1 MSKFL
6 NFIAENKI
14 IEWNTYYINYE
25 KLFSILEQVENQK
38 AGSEKEFTKSLDFE
52 WLKYK
57 KFIDGWID
65 GLDET
70 NITKESILPIINM
83 NQFIQVN
90 QAILKKIVKEHDEKS
105 DIKLYPSW
113 QWKIKYQPFYKLFRI
128 IKKISKLYD
137 NEEEQENKINNESFT
152 RKSVKYW
159 VKKENIVPLICAV
172 VPQLPIYVFD
182 EDVNDHIAQKISSVY
197 FDNKNIDIYHDRL
210 DKTENAK
217 LVRIRYYGENMD
229 TLFIERKVHHE
240 DWTMKDS
247 SKDRFT
253 LDSQKIMPY
262 LRGDLQIEDH
272 ELADEIQNVILEK
285 ELYPKIRTVYNR
297 IAFQL
302 RHTND
307 VRLSLDL
314 DLRMIKEK
322 TSHFDWMT
330 DENNIMEKDI
340 YNFPFAV
347 LEVKL
352 VGDNVENPPDWIKNI
367 INSDLVIQQPYFSK
381 YNHGCYM
388 FFSNKARKVPYWIE
402 NNPEYFK
409 KDIRKELVVAVERV
423 QTPSNVVVRT
433 NEVRGCWSRMAIGLR
448 RRNVENNDFESS
460 PRDKQISVP
469 IRIEPKTFFANE
481 RTYLQWFNSSVL
493 MGSIGIAI
501 QGSVS
506 QAPGIILL
514 IFAMGLLGYAGF
526 TYRRRNYHLKNRIA
540 AGYQDEFG
548 PYFLTVGIMAAYL
561 FAFIYQ
567 LPSVT
572 G

>member
-1 MSKFL
+1 M
-6 NFIAENKI
+6 AENKD
-14 IEWNTYYINYE
+14 IEWETYYIDYNR
-25 KLFSILEQVENQK
+25 LLNLIQNVSNQK

-57 KFIDGWID
+57 KFIDGWIE
-65 GLDET
+65 GLDEK
-70 NITKESILPIINM
+70 NINKESILPIIRM

-90 QAILKKIVKEHDEKS
+90 QAVLKRIIKEHDES
-105 DIKLYPSW
+105 SEIKLYPGW

-128 IKKISKLYD
+128 IKKISSLYD
-137 NEEEQENKINNESFT
+137 NEEEQENKINNETFT

-159 VKKENIVPLICAV
+159 VKKENIVPLICSV
-172 VPQLPIYVFD
+172 VPHLPIYVFD
-182 EDVNDHIAQKISSVY
+182 EDVNDHIDQKISSVY
-197 FDNKNIDIYHDRL
+197 FDNKNIDVFHERL

-217 LVRIRYYGENMD
+217 LVRIRYYGENKD
-229 TLFIERKVHHE
+229 SLFIERKVHHE

-247 SKDRFT
+247 SKDRFV
-253 LDSQKIMPY
+253 LDAQKIMPY
-262 LRGDLQIEDH
+262 LRGDLEIEDH
-272 ELADEIQNVILEK
+272 ELAKEIQGVILEK

-322 TSHFDWMT
+322 TSHFDWLT

-352 VGDNVENPPDWIKNI
+352 VGDNVENPPEWIKNI

-381 YNHGCYM
+381 YIHGCYM

-409 KDIRKELVVAVERV
+409 KDVRKELMVVIDRAT
-423 QTPSNVVVRT
+423 TPNGTVVRT
-433 NEVRGCWSRMAIGLR
+433 NEVRSCWSKFADGLR
-448 RRNVENNDFESS
+448 RRNNPEVAESS
-460 PRDKQISVP
+460 TGDKQISVP

-506 QAPGIILL
+506 QVPGIILL
-514 IFAMGLLGYAGF
+514 FFAMGLMGYAGF

-548 PYFLTVGIMAAYL
+548 PYVLTVGVMAAYL
-561 FAFIYQ
+561 FSFIFQ
-567 LPSVT
+567 LPGV
-572 G
+572 GG